1 LGKDFVLVK
10 RCVAISG
17 NTLQIENGIVYING
31 KDFKIKNEKH
41 KYKFEILNDKKT
53 FRKTLNGQ
61 GLSHVNFMKSG
72 SEHILK
78 AKLSHNEVDVIKKLE
93 SVKNFQLVL
102 DTFKPKQKLFTKLPN
117 KKWTYDNMGPFII
130 PKKGLKIDL
139 NYDNYLLY
147 EQTINKFENANL
159 KHIEGKFYIKGKTAT
174 TYTFKKNYYF
184 MMGDNRKATSDSRS
198 WGFLP
203 EENIIG
209 KVQCVLFSNF
219 KNKFQW
225 NRLLKPIN

>member
-1 LGKDFVLVK
+1 
-10 RCVAISG
+10 
-17 NTLQIENGIVYING
+17 
-31 KDFKIKNEKH
+31 
-41 KYKFEILNDKKT
+41 
-53 FRKTLNGQ
+53 
-61 GLSHVNFMKSG
+61 
-72 SEHILK
+72 
-78 AKLSHNEVDVIKKLE
+78 
-93 SVKNFQLVL
+93 
-102 DTFKPKQKLFTKLPN
+102 
-117 KKWTYDNMGPFII
+117 
-130 PKKGLKIDL
+130 
-139 NYDNYLLY
+139 NYLLY

-225 NRLLKPIN
+225 NRL